1 MTLADFSTL
10 VASVGVL
17 AGGAWALF
25 NFRALNTLAKSRA
38 ELANLDLE
46 RVKKQKE
53 IDAKVYE
60 HRQRELAIQEL
71 EQKARIGSV
80 INVILQASQL
90 VVPDDSS
97 LYVSVVVQ
105 VENKG
110 TINTRLVYGDD
121 RQPLSVYP
129 VTAID
134 DTGTP
139 RVGSR
144 ETYGTPVSTSPGEL
158 SPSVNVRAGG
168 CERIHFLFRVK
179 APGLYLLT
187 FAAPLDADNQAIA
200 AQLGF
205 EFRGNWAAK
214 EYLVVRQQ
222 LGTV

>member
-1 MTLADFSTL
+1 MTLTEFSTL
-10 VASVGVL
+10 VASAGVL

-38 ELANLDLE
+38 ELANLDLD

-53 IDAKVYE
+53 IEAKAYE

-80 INVILQASQL
+80 INVRLQASQL

-97 LYVSVVVQ
+97 LYVSAVVQ

-110 TINTRLVYGDD
+110 TINTRLEFGDD
-121 RQPLSVYP
+121 RRPLSVYP
-129 VTAID
+129 VTGTD
-134 DTGTP
+134 DTGKP
-139 RVGSR
+139 RVGAR
-144 ETYGTPVSTSPGEL
+144 ETYGTPVSTSLGEL

-179 APGLYLLT
+179 TPGLYLLT
-187 FAAPLDADNQAIA
+187 FAVPLDADNQAIA
-200 AQLGF
+200 EQLGF
-205 EFRGNWAAK
+205 KFKGNWAAK
-214 EYLVVRQQ
+214 EYVVVRQQ
-222 LGTV
+222 VGTV